1 MSGKL
6 VLKYIND
13 TYDSDEEPPNT
24 KEINNISSNS
34 GITELHFDDENFNQE
49 INGLDHIKT
58 LFIKSTEFNSE
69 IINCRCLVKLIINCT
84 YFNNVIEFP
93 ETLEYFKINSDY
105 YNKPLKLT
113 KTQIKYL
120 DICSNKFNHPLDN
133 LPNTLETLILS
144 NIYNYTCELNNLP
157 PSLLYC
163 TLYLPSNYSH
173 DINYLPPKIKKLEI
187 KFAHCINVY
196 YKFALANLPNITELY
211 LLNYFGD
218 YNILPDSIE
227 LLDIKYSNDTNTD
240 RNAEIKKTFNILNKL
255 PQNLKILNYQS
266 DIYPT
271 RLLTFEAVP
280 YLKQNFNILNLIISR
295 VNLSGITVNGRT
307 Y

>member
-1 MSGKL
+1 MSGKI
-6 VLKYIND
+6 VLKYINNIN
-13 TYDSDEEPPNT
+13 DSDEEPNT

-34 GITELHFDDENFNQE
+34 GITELHFDDENFNQI

-58 LFIKSTEFNSE
+58 LIIKSLKFNSK
-69 IINCRCLVKLIINCT
+69 IINCRNLVKLIINAT
-84 YFNNVIEFP
+84 YFNSVIEFP
-93 ETLEYFKINSDY
+93 ETLEYLKIMSDY
-105 YNKPLKLT
+105 YNKPLNLT

-144 NIYNYTCELNNLP
+144 TIYYTCELNNLP

-163 TLYLPSNYSH
+163 NLYIPSNYSH
-173 DINYLPPKIKKLEI
+173 YINYLPPKIKKLEI
-187 KFAHCINVY
+187 KFVHCIGVY
-196 YKFALANLPNITELY
+196 YKLALENLPNITELY

-227 LLDIKYSNDTNTD
+227 LLDIKYSNDTNHD
-240 RNAEIKKTFNILNKL
+240 RNAEIKTTFNILNKL

-271 RLLTFEAVP
+271 RLLTFESVP
-280 YLKQNFNILNLIISR
+280 YLKQSFNILNLIISR
-295 VNLSGITVNGRT
+295 VNLSGITVNGVL